1 MSSPEV
7 SAAVREALQRLRGG
21 FIADAFARRA
31 RLRAARD
38 AAATGREVCA
48 DAVIRDS
55 HKLAGASGMFEL
67 HGLTEPARAMERAL
81 TPPNAA
87 SPAAV
92 VPLFDALLRALDDA
106 LDSEAPTEPTQTG

>member
-1 MSSPEV
+1 MSSPEA
-7 SAAVREALQRLRGG
+7 SAAVREVLQRLRGD

-48 DAVIRDS
+48 DTVIRDS
-55 HKLAGASGMFEL
+55 HKLAGASGMFDL

-87 SPAAV
+87 APAAV
-92 VPLFDALLRALDDA
+92 VQLFDALLRALDEA
-106 LDSEAPTEPTQTG
+106 LDSEAPAEPTEAG